1 MMADYS
7 GRRLYPQP
15 SAGPA
20 VDYGTLG
27 KVEPTGI
34 ARGGT
39 KPDFNALLR
48 GLGVRVD
55 KKPGIV

>member
-1 MMADYS
+1 MADYS

-15 SAGPA
+15 PGPT
-20 VDYGTLG
+20 VDYGSFE
-27 KVEPTGI
+27 KHEPTGI
-34 ARGGT
+34 ERGGT
-39 KPDFNALLR
+39 KRDFNALLR